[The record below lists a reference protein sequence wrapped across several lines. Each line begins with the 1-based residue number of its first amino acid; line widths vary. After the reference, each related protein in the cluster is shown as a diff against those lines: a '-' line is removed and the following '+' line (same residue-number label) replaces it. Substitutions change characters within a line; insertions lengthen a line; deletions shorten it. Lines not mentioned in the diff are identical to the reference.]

1 MVSLPAVAPASG
13 GVRTRLRGCGDQ
25 VGEQVRGIS
34 VGDRVY
40 VNPGLSC
47 GSCRACRRGEDPN
60 CPDYTFMGYFAFG
73 PGGQRLFDA
82 YPYGGLAEYLTAPAR
97 NLVVL
102 PDSVSFEQGARF
114 GYLGTAFSA
123 LRKAGA
129 GPGRT
134 VLVDGISGTLGLGAC
149 LIALGLGVTR
159 VMGTGRNAGLLDDVK
174 AIAPD
179 RIDVLPAGAASL
191 PEWVRE
197 RTDGEGVD
205 IVIDALG
212 PGAPAEAML
221 EAIASLGRG
230 GVLVDIGGMM
240 ERPAL
245 DLFAMMCAQRSVLG
259 SLWFTTAEAQDMAD
273 MAGSGALDLSVLE
286 HHTFRSPTSTTRS
299 TPSRSATAA
308 SPTSSAC
315 RDRHR
320 SAALSCAL
328 SARLSPGS
336 ALLPLEE
343 GSPDGHTH
351 PSATHL
357 HAVPVRGWLRHR
369 RRRGRSRPGGRHRS
383 PRAGQLRRAGA
394 RDDDVPVGGELAA
407 GAHHQPARGGGA
419 ARPGDRGRGPQVRHP
434 VGPDGRH
441 PVHHQ
446 PGR

>member
-1 MVSLPAVAPASG
+1 
-13 GVRTRLRGCGDQ
+13 
-25 VGEQVRGIS
+25 
-34 VGDRVY
+34 
-40 VNPGLSC
+40 
-47 GSCRACRRGEDPN
+47 
-60 CPDYTFMGYFAFG
+60 MGYFAFG

-97 NLVVL
+97 NLVLL
-102 PDSVSFEQGARF
+102 PESVSFEQGARF

-159 VMGTGRNAGLLDDVK
+159 ILGTGRNPDLLADVK

-191 PEWVRE
+191 PEWARE

-212 PGAPAEAML
+212 PGAPAEAVL
-221 EAIASLGRG
+221 EAIATLGRG

-273 MAGSGALDLSVLE
+273 MAGAGALDLSVLE
-286 HHTFRSPTSTTRS
+286 HHTFRLADVNDALDTIPQ
-299 TPSRSATAA
+299 
-308 SPTSSAC
+308 
-315 RDRHR
+315 RHGGFTNF
-320 SAALSCAL
+320 LC
-328 SARLSPGS
+328 
-336 ALLPLEE
+336 
-343 GSPDGHTH
+343 
-351 PSATHL
+351 
-357 HAVPVRGWLRHR
+357 VP
-369 RRRGRSRPGGRHRS
+369 
-383 PRAGQLRRAGA
+383 
-394 RDDDVPVGGELAA
+394 
-407 GAHHQPARGGGA
+407 
-419 ARPGDRGRGPQVRHP
+419 
-434 VGPDGRH
+434 
-441 PVHHQ
+441 
-446 PGR
+446 